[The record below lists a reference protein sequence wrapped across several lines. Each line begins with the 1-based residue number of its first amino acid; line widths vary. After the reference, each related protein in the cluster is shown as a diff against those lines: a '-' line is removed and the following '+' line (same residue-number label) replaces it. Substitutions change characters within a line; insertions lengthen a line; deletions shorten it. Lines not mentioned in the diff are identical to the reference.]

1 MENNYEYDS
10 VVESV
15 INRLKDRARIGFEKY
30 GTDLDRNDLIT
41 EQWIEHAIEEALDFS
56 LYLTKLKNQLKKSLS
71 MFDQANWVLI
81 RCMTSSIYYCVFGGV

>member
-10 VVESV
+10 VVENV

-30 GTDLDRNDLIT
+30 GTNLDRNDLIT

-56 LYLTKLKNQLKKSLS
+56 LYLTKLKEQLKKSL
-71 MFDQANWVLI
+71 
-81 RCMTSSIYYCVFGGV
+81 

>member
-10 VVESV
+10 VVENV

-56 LYLTKLKNQLKKSLS
+56 LYLTRLKEQLKKSL
-71 MFDQANWVLI
+71 
-81 RCMTSSIYYCVFGGV
+81 

>member
-1 MENNYEYDS
+1 MENKYEYDS
-10 VVESV
+10 VVENV

-56 LYLTKLKNQLKKSLS
+56 LYLTKLKEQLKKSL
-71 MFDQANWVLI
+71 
-81 RCMTSSIYYCVFGGV
+81 

>member
-10 VVESV
+10 VVENV
-15 INRLKDRARIGFEKY
+15 INRLKDRARISYEKY

-56 LYLTKLKNQLKKSLS
+56 LYLTKLKEQMKKSL
-71 MFDQANWVLI
+71 
-81 RCMTSSIYYCVFGGV
+81 

>member
-56 LYLTKLKNQLKKSLS
+56 LYLTKLKNQLKKSL
-71 MFDQANWVLI
+71 
-81 RCMTSSIYYCVFGGV
+81 

>member
-1 MENNYEYDS
+1 MENNYRYDS
-10 VVESV
+10 IVENV

-56 LYLTKLKNQLKKSLS
+56 LYLTKLKEQLKKSL
-71 MFDQANWVLI
+71 
-81 RCMTSSIYYCVFGGV
+81 

>member
-10 VVESV
+10 VVEYV
-15 INRLKDRARIGFEKY
+15 IIRLKDRARIGFEKY

-56 LYLTKLKNQLKKSLS
+56 LYLTKLKEQLKKSL
-71 MFDQANWVLI
+71 
-81 RCMTSSIYYCVFGGV
+81 

>member
-15 INRLKDRARIGFEKY
+15 INRLKDRARIGFDKY
-30 GTDLDRNDLIT
+30 GTDLDRDDLIT

-56 LYLTKLKNQLKKSLS
+56 LYLTKLKEQLKKSL
-71 MFDQANWVLI
+71 
-81 RCMTSSIYYCVFGGV
+81 

>member
-1 MENNYEYDS
+1 MQNNYEYDS
-10 VVESV
+10 VVENV

-56 LYLTKLKNQLKKSLS
+56 LYLTKLKEQLKKSL
-71 MFDQANWVLI
+71 
-81 RCMTSSIYYCVFGGV
+81 

>member
-56 LYLTKLKNQLKKSLS
+56 LYLTKLKEQLKKSL
-71 MFDQANWVLI
+71 
-81 RCMTSSIYYCVFGGV
+81 

>member
-10 VVESV
+10 VVENV

-56 LYLTKLKNQLKKSLS
+56 LYLTKLKEQLKKSL
-71 MFDQANWVLI
+71 
-81 RCMTSSIYYCVFGGV
+81 

>member
-1 MENNYEYDS
+1 MQNNYEYDS
-10 VVESV
+10 IVENV

-56 LYLTKLKNQLKKSLS
+56 LYLTKLKEQLKKSL
-71 MFDQANWVLI
+71 
-81 RCMTSSIYYCVFGGV
+81 

>member
-1 MENNYEYDS
+1 MEFDLRS
-10 VVESV
+10 VENV

-56 LYLTKLKNQLKKSLS
+56 LYLTKLKEQLKKSL
-71 MFDQANWVLI
+71 
-81 RCMTSSIYYCVFGGV
+81 

>member
-1 MENNYEYDS
+1 MKNNYEYDS
-10 VVESV
+10 VVENV

-56 LYLTKLKNQLKKSLS
+56 LYLTKLKEQLKKSL
-71 MFDQANWVLI
+71 
-81 RCMTSSIYYCVFGGV
+81 

>member
-10 VVESV
+10 VVENV
-15 INRLKDRARIGFEKY
+15 INRLKDRARVGFEKY

-56 LYLTKLKNQLKKSLS
+56 LYLTKLKEQMKKSL
-71 MFDQANWVLI
+71 
-81 RCMTSSIYYCVFGGV
+81 

>member
-10 VVESV
+10 VVENV

-30 GTDLDRNDLIT
+30 GTDLDRSDLIT

-56 LYLTKLKNQLKKSLS
+56 LYLTKLKQQIKKSL
-71 MFDQANWVLI
+71 
-81 RCMTSSIYYCVFGGV
+81 

>member
-10 VVESV
+10 VVQNV
-15 INRLKDRARIGFEKY
+15 INRLKDRARIGFQKY

-56 LYLTKLKNQLKKSLS
+56 LYLTKLKEQLKKSL
-71 MFDQANWVLI
+71 
-81 RCMTSSIYYCVFGGV
+81 

>member
-10 VVESV
+10 VVENV
-15 INRLKDRARIGFEKY
+15 INRLKDRARIGFQKY

-56 LYLTKLKNQLKKSLS
+56 LYLTKLKEQMKKSL
-71 MFDQANWVLI
+71 
-81 RCMTSSIYYCVFGGV
+81 

>member
-10 VVESV
+10 VVENV

-30 GTDLDRNDLIT
+30 GTDLDRKDLIT

-56 LYLTKLKNQLKKSLS
+56 LYLTKLKEQLKKSL
-71 MFDQANWVLI
+71 
-81 RCMTSSIYYCVFGGV
+81 